1 MEENIVPSVNFLDDL
16 QEDIANIKG
25 NYCEFYSGKLCSVL
39 FTKRKYC
46 TYLFIFEY
54 NFSHTLWLN
63 KICFHLS

>member
-25 NYCEFYSGKLCSVL
+25 NYCEFYSGKLCLVL

-46 TYLFIFEY
+46 TYLFIF
-54 NFSHTLWLN
+54 
-63 KICFHLS
+63 